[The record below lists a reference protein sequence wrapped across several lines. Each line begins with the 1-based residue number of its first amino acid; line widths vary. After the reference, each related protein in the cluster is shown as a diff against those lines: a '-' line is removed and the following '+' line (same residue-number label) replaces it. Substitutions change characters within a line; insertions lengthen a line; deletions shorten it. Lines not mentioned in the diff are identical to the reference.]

1 MKKILII
8 LAFCLMITPAHA
20 AQWKLDPGHS
30 AVMFGIK
37 HIFSEVR
44 GVFHD
49 LELDMEFDPARPGL
63 GRIAFTVKTKSVNT
77 FNHKRDQHLR
87 SPDFFHTSRFPRMD
101 FVSNRITDLGN
112 NRYQV
117 NGELTV
123 KGKTRDISVTL
134 VYLGQTANPFNP
146 AQQVAGFETRFE
158 INRLDYGVG
167 NGKFY
172 EMGVVDKTVAVLVSV
187 EVFKQ

>member
-1 MKKILII
+1 MKKILMI

-63 GRIAFTVKTKSVNT
+63 GRIALTVKTKSVNT
-77 FNHKRDQHLR
+77 FNQCMCNTILKR
-87 SPDFFHTSRFPRMD
+87 
-101 FVSNRITDLGN
+101 RITPFLGGVIIFLLHSFYRLGKSEQSLGGIVPPVEQHIFHMVQQFFWN
-112 NRYQV
+112 FIV
-117 NGELTV
+117 NFQHGRV
-123 KGKTRDISVTL
+123 HN
-134 VYLGQTANPFNP
+134 A
-146 AQQVAGFETRFE
+146 
-158 INRLDYGVG
+158 
-167 NGKFY
+167 
-172 EMGVVDKTVAVLVSV
+172 
-187 EVFKQ
+187 